1 MSAVLPVP
9 TLAQAG
15 IGQAHR
21 VKALQAPA
29 HAPEWKQW
37 LEELGF
43 VPGEH
48 VAVLARAMPG
58 ADPLVVRIGQST
70 FALRRAEADCVVLEG
85 GGAGG
90 LTVPL
95 DAGAGAAAVASG
107 AAHA

>member
-9 TLAQAG
+9 TLAQAA

-21 VKALQAPA
+21 VQALQAPA

-85 GGAGG
+85 GAHGG
-90 LTVPL
+90 LTSPA
-95 DAGAGAAAVASG
+95 DAGTGAPG

>member
-9 TLAQAG
+9 TLAQAAV
-15 IGQAHR
+15 GQAHR

-29 HAPEWKQW
+29 HAPEWKQM

-43 VPGEH
+43 VAGEH

-85 GGAGG
+85 GGQGG
-90 LTVPL
+90 LTAT
-95 DAGAGAAAVASG
+95 AGAEGAPG

>member
-48 VAVLARAMPG
+48 VAVVISG
-58 ADPLVVRIGQST
+58 ANMSPSQLEQ
-70 FALRRAEADCVVLEG
+70 EADRGEQ
-85 GGAGG
+85 
-90 LTVPL
+90 PPR
-95 DAGAGAAAVASG
+95 SG
-107 AAHA
+107 

>member
-9 TLAQAG
+9 TLAQAA

-21 VKALQAPA
+21 VKALEAPA

-70 FALRRAEADCVVLEG
+70 FALRRAEADCVHLADG
-85 GGAGG
+85 SQDG
-90 LTVPL
+90 LTVALPT
-95 DAGAGAAAVASG
+95 G